1 MWSVEA
7 GWRRLEWALGVE
19 PGSPLSEPPRGPQAH
34 RYSGRPPHVPG
45 GTAGQWP
52 GPGQSSTAWEPG
64 ELAQPTRGRAA
75 LLACRAET
83 WSLGEA
89 AAAGWGSC
97 LSPHGAGATP
107 STPAQPAREARPLQ
121 NTAPAASLGAATRG
135 SRSWSLACQAP
146 LPSRLCR
153 DSSVPATRTV
163 SLGGPVGLPTAIS
176 SHAPGEGSARRP
188 ARGSGHSSWTPGL
201 QAQASFWAKCRREW
215 TGHGGVELGADPSP
229 TQARLPPR
237 VVAVRTA

>member
-1 MWSVEA
+1 MEETRVGLGGRAGQSPPGTPTWS
-7 GWRRLEWALGVE
+7 
-19 PGSPLSEPPRGPQAH
+19 PGPQIQ
-34 RYSGRPPHVPG
+34 RPPSPRPG
-45 GTAGQWP
+45 GPAGQWP

-64 ELAQPTRGRAA
+64 ELAQPTRGCAA

-83 WSLGEA
+83 WRLGEA

-121 NTAPAASLGAATRG
+121 NTAPAASPGAAARG
-135 SRSWSLACQAP
+135 SRSWSLARQAP
-146 LPSRLCR
+146 LPSHDCQ

-176 SHAPGEGSARRP
+176 SHAPGEGRARQP

-201 QAQASFWAKCRREW
+201 QAQASFWAKCRRER
-215 TGHGGVELGADPSP
+215 TGRRGA
-229 TQARLPPR
+229 
-237 VVAVRTA
+237 RTWSRPFTNSGQTPAQGCGSENSLNLNY